1 MINAT
6 PQTLKERFF
15 QPPYVRGVAFSLLA
29 FNFANLYRITCCCRQ
44 QWRAAGAL
52 RHATCRHT
60 FVYNWYYNWRATR
73 QDQMA
78 GWKN

>member
-29 FNFANLYRITCCCRQ
+29 FNFANLYRITCCCRR
-44 QWRAAGAL
+44 QWRAAEAL
-52 RHATCRHT
+52 RHATAVIPSFITTGVPPDKTRWHAG
-60 FVYNWYYNWRATR
+60 RAKR
-73 QDQMA
+73 
-78 GWKN
+78 